1 MPDSAET
8 APEPRRVLVL
18 QGGGA
23 LGAYQAGV
31 YEALSAGG
39 VRPQWVAGIS
49 IGAINAALI
58 AGNPPELRVPRLKTF
73 WERVSSGFLLPCVA
87 PTEGGRTLFGEVS
100 ASWAAAFGVP
110 GMFAPRPFPPVLG
123 VELRPGALSFYDTR
137 PLRETLEELVD
148 FDRINSG
155 EVRLSVG
162 AVNIRTGNFA
172 YFDNANET
180 IGPEHIM
187 ASGALPP
194 GLPPV
199 EIKGEWYWD
208 GGIVSNT
215 PLEYVLES
223 DLQDDLLIHQVD
235 LFNARGTVPKSLWEA
250 VEREKEIRF
259 SSRTRHNTNA
269 NLRIQELK
277 AALRNL
283 IASLPAP
290 LSEGPE
296 VKMLGEFSRERS
308 VAVVQ
313 LIYRSKPHESGSKD
327 FEFSRTAMREHW
339 MSGVMDARR
348 ALRREPRY
356 VTACRSG
363 GAASFDPAREEAAG
377 LPEPKSHSAPV

>member
-1 MPDSAET
+1 MPDSAE
-8 APEPRRVLVL
+8 AAQGPLRVLVL

-31 YEALSAGG
+31 YETLAAGG

-49 IGAINAALI
+49 IGAINAAII
-58 AGNPPELRVPRLKTF
+58 AGNPPGLRVERLREF
-73 WERVSSGFLLPCVA
+73 WDLVSSGFLLPCVA
-87 PTEGGRTLFGEVS
+87 PTEPMRTWLSEVS
-100 ASWAAAFGVP
+100 AAWAAAWGVP
-110 GMFAPRPFPPVLG
+110 GMFRPRPFPPVLSPSG
-123 VELRPGALSFYDTR
+123 GPHDLSFYDTG
-137 PLRETLEELVD
+137 PLRATLERLID

-172 YFDNANET
+172 YFDNHNER
-180 IGPEHIM
+180 IGPEHVM

-199 EIKGEWYWD
+199 KIGEEWYWD
-208 GGIVSNT
+208 GGVVSNT
-215 PLEYVLES
+215 PLEYVLET

-235 LFNARGTVPKSLWEA
+235 LFNARGTVPKTLWEA

-269 NLRIQELK
+269 NLKIQELK

-283 IASLPAP
+283 IAALPASF
-290 LSEGPE
+290 SEDPG
-296 VKMLGEFSRERS
+296 VKLLGDFSRERS

-313 LIYRSKPHESGSKD
+313 LIYRSKPHESGAKD
-327 FEFSRTAMREHW
+327 FEFSRTAMLDHW
-339 MSGVMDARR
+339 SSGVADARR
-348 ALRREPRY
+348 ALRKQPQY
-356 VTACRSG
+356 VSACRSG
-363 GAASFDPAREEAAG
+363 AAAAFDPGRDND
-377 LPEPKSHSAPV
+377 STSAPPPSLSAPA

>member
-1 MPDSAET
+1 MPDSAE
-8 APEPRRVLVL
+8 AAHEPCRVLVL

-31 YEALSAGG
+31 YEALAAGG

-49 IGAINAALI
+49 IGAINAAII
-58 AGNPPELRVPRLKTF
+58 AGNPPNLRVDRLREF
-73 WERVSSGFLLPCVA
+73 WELVSSGFLLPCVA
-87 PTEGGRTLFGEVS
+87 PTEPMRALLSELS
-100 ASWAAAFGVP
+100 ATWTASYGVP
-110 GMFAPRPFPPVLG
+110 GMFRPRAFPPVLSPAAG
-123 VELRPGALSFYDTR
+123 PHDLSFYDTR
-137 PLRETLEELVD
+137 PLRATLERLID
-148 FDRINSG
+148 FDRVNSG

-172 YFDNANET
+172 YFDNHADR
-180 IGPEHIM
+180 IGPEHVM

-199 EIKGEWYWD
+199 EIGGEWYWD
-208 GGIVSNT
+208 GGLVSNT

-235 LFNARGTVPKSLWEA
+235 LFNARGTVPKTLWEA

-283 IASLPAP
+283 IAALPSP
-290 LSEGPE
+290 LSEDPD
-296 VKMLGEFSRERS
+296 VKILGDFSRERS

-313 LIYRSKPHESGSKD
+313 LIYRSKPHESGAKD
-327 FEFSRTAMREHW
+327 FEFSRTAMLDHW
-339 MSGVMDARR
+339 TSGVADARR
-348 ALRREPRY
+348 ALRSQPRY
-356 VTACRSG
+356 VSACRAG
-363 GAASFDPAREEAAG
+363 GAAAFDPGRDNGAA
-377 LPEPKSHSAPV
+377 SAPPPLSAPA

>member
-1 MPDSAET
+1 MADSADA
-8 APEPRRVLVL
+8 APHPCRVLVL

-49 IGAINAALI
+49 IGAVNAAII
-58 AGNPPELRVPRLKTF
+58 AGNPPNLRVERLRAF
-73 WERVSSGFLLPCVA
+73 WDRVSSGFLLPCVI
-87 PTEGGRTLFGEVS
+87 PGERIRALYSDIS
-100 ASWAAAFGVP
+100 AGWTASLGVP
-110 GMFAPRPFPPVLG
+110 GMFRPRSLPPVIAPS
-123 VELRPGALSFYDTR
+123 RTPDDLSFYDAR

-148 FDRINSG
+148 FDRINSR

-172 YFDNANET
+172 YFDNEREK
-180 IGPEHIM
+180 IGPEHIL

-199 EIKGEWYWD
+199 QIGGEWYWD
-208 GGIVSNT
+208 GGVVSNT

-223 DLQDDLLIHQVD
+223 DSEDDLLIHQVD
-235 LFNARGTVPKSLWEA
+235 LFNARGEMPKTLWEA

-283 IASLPAP
+283 IAALPAT
-290 LSEGPE
+290 LADDAN
-296 VKMLGEFSRERS
+296 VKMLGEFSRERAI
-308 VAVVQ
+308 AVVQ
-313 LIYRSKPHESGSKD
+313 LIYRSKPHESGAKD
-327 FEFSRTAMREHW
+327 FEFSRPAMLDHW
-339 MSGVMDARR
+339 ASGVADARR
-348 ALRREPRY
+348 ALRGQPRY
-356 VTACRSG
+356 LAACRAG
-363 GAASFDPAREEAAG
+363 GSKTFDPGRENGADATF
-377 LPEPKSHSAPV
+377 PASAPA